1 MVQQWNPI
9 FFHIQGEQI
18 FVKSASDRSWTEFI
32 HHRTLHFPL
41 LAGLKTL
48 LDRFQFFFA
57 PLWAPLGPVRAWSR
71 TPRRP
76 PRRLLEASYSGKT
89 HNSASYAVKSI
100 TSKIARFMLVKR
112 TTLKIHLPSFCILGP
127 IFSTCSSF
135 EHQYT
140 SRSIQLHLGNAVCH
154 MSDPLPDP
162 FFSIMIGPKT
172 DLKLFTPIQHANK
185 KS

>member
-1 MVQQWNPI
+1 MFIEIPSKIARFSGSKMVQKWNPI
-9 FFHIQGEQI
+9 FFHIQGEKI
-18 FVKSASDRSWTEFI
+18 FVQSASDRSWTEFI

-41 LAGLKTL
+41 LAGLRAL

-57 PLWAPLGPVRAWSR
+57 LLWAPLGPVRAWSR

-76 PRRLLEASYSGKT
+76 PRRLLEASYTGKT
-89 HNSASYAVKSI
+89 DNSASYAVKSI
-100 TSKIARFMLVKR
+100 TSKIVRFMLVKR
-112 TTLKIHLPSFCILGP
+112 TILKIHLPSFCILGP

-154 MSDPLPDP
+154 MSDPVPDLS
-162 FFSIMIGPKT
+162 FFRS
-172 DLKLFTPIQHANK
+172 
-185 KS
+185 